1 VLGYPIETVLA
12 GKIVT
17 AITLGAA
24 NTRVCDYAETY
35 SLTGQHDLT
44 HAVMHEALHATA
56 EFRRAPL
63 VPLSTV
69 IDNLVELRQ
78 ATYLA
83 YRNSLGPDGGNLP
96 DDLGILVDAVTT
108 FADPLI
114 QPAAPAT
121 AWHA

>member
-1 VLGYPIETVLA
+1 M
-12 GKIVT
+12 
-17 AITLGAA
+17 
-24 NTRVCDYAETY
+24 
-35 SLTGQHDLT
+35 TGQHDLT
-44 HAVMHEALHATA
+44 HAVVGEALYATA
-56 EFRRAPL
+56 EFRGAPR

-69 IDNLVELRQ
+69 IDNLVELHQ

-83 YRNSLGPDGGNLP
+83 YRNSLGPDGDNLP
-96 DDLGILVDAVTT
+96 DDLGILVDAVAT